1 MSDRRGRT
9 RIIAI
14 AMTGQMIDALGILLV
29 CTFSR
34 FIPGGYWSLLVAPII
49 AGIVGGVNT
58 VGSTLNAYIADCTD
72 LSTRCVHEVVML
84 RMLTMNALDPV
95 TSPSS

>member
-29 CTFSR
+29 CTFSGL
-34 FIPGGYWSLLVAPII
+34 IPGGYWALLVAPII
-49 AGIVGGVNT
+49 AGILGGVNT

-72 LSTRCVHEVVML
+72 LTTRCVRATPGSKSQLM
-84 RMLTMNALDPV
+84 RYIGRA
-95 TSPSS
+95 TSPS

>member
-1 MSDRRGRT
+1 MQMSDRRGRT

-29 CTFSR
+29 CTFSK
-34 FIPGGYWSLLVAPII
+34 FIPGGYWALLVAPII
-49 AGIVGGVNT
+49 AGILGGVNT

-72 LSTRCVHEVVML
+72 LTTRC
-84 RMLTMNALDPV
+84 AQ
-95 TSPSS
+95 